1 MPDRDRVCYTKH
13 LYNICTILDQRCI
26 KLCYTNVLRL
36 LGVWVTKELKCLASL
51 ARVPDTRLRL
61 LSRAYM
67 YKHDMYSDI
76 ISYIFATQKLSTI
89 IYHIRGQNLF
99 LCYVREFQKTYVRG

>member
-1 MPDRDRVCYTKH
+1 MA
-13 LYNICTILDQRCI
+13 N
-26 KLCYTNVLRL
+26 
-36 LGVWVTKELKCLASL
+36 ELKCLASL

-99 LCYVREFQKTYVRG
+99 LCYVREFRKTYVRG